1 VSFVLDCSATLPWIF
16 GDEATDATDQP
27 LDTLHKGAQAW
38 VPALWH
44 LELANVLIGAQRR
57 GRIDQAGI
65 EAFLSHLANYA
76 IMVDGET
83 IPRAW
88 TKTLDLAVLHGLSA
102 HDAACL
108 ELALRRDLPL
118 ATKDKALI
126 DASRQAGIRLAL
138 ESAQISQW
146 WSLRSLR

>member
-102 HDAACL
+102 YDAAYL

-118 ATKDKALI
+118 ALL
-126 DASRQAGIRLAL
+126 RGLAAKNAYFRGSMARECPFL
-138 ESAQISQW
+138 QGV
-146 WSLRSLR
+146 SLQKGL